1 MSETGWHVATGWT
14 YGHRHVMFVSFEAE
28 TNMFVQELDSVL
40 ETSLPVLVGRLN
52 R

>member
-14 YGHRHVMFVSFEAE
+14 YGRRHVMFVTFETE
-28 TNMFVQELDSVL
+28 TNMFTQELDSIL
-40 ETSLPVLVGRLN
+40 EKSLPTLVGRLN